1 MPSAYHIVCTFFP
14 SFHLLDRFQN
24 QWSYICF
31 CNTSLRNML
40 DGDIAIIWSRSFKEV
55 GPVSCKLH
63 NPPPLVIFFGAN
75 LCPTKKFKVT
85 TLNPT
90 VIVLIEAQAPFV
102 GPVAPFYKEL
112 FIITQRDPEGTNHE
126 FQ

>member
-1 MPSAYHIVCTFFP
+1 
-14 SFHLLDRFQN
+14 
-24 QWSYICF
+24 
-31 CNTSLRNML
+31 ML

-126 FQ
+126 FQWYRWFFWVQLAVQGMKKNKLYGFLKLMQERLEKS